1 MPTNDEYWKERSE
14 RRILEAEKT
23 ADELLKDMKTLY
35 LDTIDRIN
43 KEIEAFFGRYSTE
56 TGLSIEDVRKLLD
69 TEELSKFRKEAQ
81 KYYDDIVKHAY
92 DPTYKQRLK
101 NELYQTT
108 TKEGRKLYSL
118 RKNVS
123 RLDYLKMQIENA
135 LEVLYMKENE
145 AFTSKLSSTYEDTYM
160 RSVFDTQQATAVFQ
174 PFNSLNNSIIEKAV
188 QQKWLGEN
196 YSDRIWSDKNKLL
209 DTLNKTFL
217 QDVAIGKSPKA
228 IASDIKKATGVKYS
242 NCERLA
248 RTEFNHIANQATY
261 DSYSSTEGLKKYK
274 YVATLDFRTSEIC
287 QNLSGK
293 VFLVK
298 EAEIGVNYPPMHAN
312 CIIGDMIAYSPDIE
326 KLTKSSY
333 SGNIFK
339 FVTSKGRSFTVT
351 PNHIMLTSRGWVRA
365 KNIIKGDDIIYYSG
379 WDKFLSSTTLNPTD
393 YNSITTIEK
402 LFTSFLKN
410 GLMFASRMP
419 ATPENFKGDVVE
431 NSEISIINVDSF
443 LGNKKDIPFGKLI
456 SDFSLIPT
464 NISTKS
470 NFSTFSSIFE
480 FLYCIGLASDG
491 IMSSGGISNILLNGA
506 FTHHNSISFRKSS
519 HYDTRLFQTS
529 YNNSSRNFKCSSN
542 TLNTFSRII
551 KSDNFFNIKNFSSIG
566 ISNNNIILSQNS
578 SDWFTRSIKCLC
590 DFCNTF
596 SEFVSFDDIIDIQ
609 IQKFSGHV
617 YDISSLSTVYLC
629 NGFVSSNCRST
640 TIPYLEDL
648 DYSKMEQIATLGG
661 KSYFVPSDMNYKDW
675 LNSLTE
681 KEGKMYI
688 AERKATQ
695 QYKSDVKQLNDY
707 RKLVTQAKKQGN
719 AELFEGFPTKI
730 KDFQQ
735 LKYTQP
741 EKWEIYKNNAK
752 IVRND

>member
-43 KEIEAFFGRYSTE
+43 KEIEAFYGRYSTE
-56 TGLSIEDVRKLLD
+56 TGLSIEDVKKLLD
-69 TEELSKFRKEAQ
+69 KDELSKFRTEAQ

-145 AFTSKLSSTYEDTYM
+145 AFTSKLSSTYEDMYM
-160 RSVFDTQQATAVFQ
+160 RSVFDTQQATGVFQ

-217 QDVAIGKSPKA
+217 QDVAIGKNPKA

-248 RTEFNHIANQATY
+248 RTEFNNIANQATY
-261 DSYSSTEGLKKYK
+261 DSYESTDGLDKYK
-274 YVATLDFRTSEIC
+274 YVATLDARTSTIC
-287 QNLSGK
+287 QELSGQ

-298 EAEIGVNYPPMHAN
+298 EAEQGINYPPMHA
-312 CIIGDMIAYSPDIE
+312 
-326 KLTKSSY
+326 
-333 SGNIFK
+333 
-339 FVTSKGRSFTVT
+339 
-351 PNHIMLTSRGWVRA
+351 
-365 KNIIKGDDIIYYSG
+365 
-379 WDKFLSSTTLNPTD
+379 
-393 YNSITTIEK
+393 
-402 LFTSFLKN
+402 
-410 GLMFASRMP
+410 
-419 ATPENFKGDVVE
+419 
-431 NSEISIINVDSF
+431 
-443 LGNKKDIPFGKLI
+443 
-456 SDFSLIPT
+456 
-464 NISTKS
+464 
-470 NFSTFSSIFE
+470 
-480 FLYCIGLASDG
+480 
-491 IMSSGGISNILLNGA
+491 
-506 FTHHNSISFRKSS
+506 
-519 HYDTRLFQTS
+519 
-529 YNNSSRNFKCSSN
+529 
-542 TLNTFSRII
+542 
-551 KSDNFFNIKNFSSIG
+551 
-566 ISNNNIILSQNS
+566 
-578 SDWFTRSIKCLC
+578 
-590 DFCNTF
+590 
-596 SEFVSFDDIIDIQ
+596 
-609 IQKFSGHV
+609 
-617 YDISSLSTVYLC
+617 
-629 NGFVSSNCRST
+629 NCRST

-648 DYSKMEQIATLGG
+648 DYSKMEQMATLGG
-661 KSYFVPSDMNYKDW
+661 KSYYIPADMSYADW
-675 LNSLTE
+675 KKSLTE
-681 KEGKMYI
+681 EQGKMYI

>member
-43 KEIEAFFGRYSTE
+43 KEIEAFYGRYSTE
-56 TGLSIEDVRKLLD
+56 TGLSIEDVKKLLD
-69 TEELSKFRKEAQ
+69 KDELSKFRAEAQ

-92 DPTYKQRLK
+92 DPTYRQRLK

-108 TKEGRKLYSL
+108 TKDGRKLYSL

-145 AFTSKLSSTYEDTYM
+145 VFTSKLSSIYEDTYM

-217 QDVAIGKSPKA
+217 QDVAIGKNPRA

-261 DSYSSTEGLKKYK
+261 SSYLQTENLDKYK
-274 YVATLDFRTSEIC
+274 YVATLDARTSTIC

-298 EAEIGVNYPPMHAN
+298 EAEIGVNYPPAHP
-312 CIIGDMIAYSPDIE
+312 S
-326 KLTKSSY
+326 
-333 SGNIFK
+333 
-339 FVTSKGRSFTVT
+339 
-351 PNHIMLTSRGWVRA
+351 
-365 KNIIKGDDIIYYSG
+365 
-379 WDKFLSSTTLNPTD
+379 
-393 YNSITTIEK
+393 
-402 LFTSFLKN
+402 
-410 GLMFASRMP
+410 
-419 ATPENFKGDVVE
+419 
-431 NSEISIINVDSF
+431 
-443 LGNKKDIPFGKLI
+443 
-456 SDFSLIPT
+456 
-464 NISTKS
+464 
-470 NFSTFSSIFE
+470 
-480 FLYCIGLASDG
+480 
-491 IMSSGGISNILLNGA
+491 
-506 FTHHNSISFRKSS
+506 
-519 HYDTRLFQTS
+519 
-529 YNNSSRNFKCSSN
+529 
-542 TLNTFSRII
+542 
-551 KSDNFFNIKNFSSIG
+551 
-566 ISNNNIILSQNS
+566 
-578 SDWFTRSIKCLC
+578 
-590 DFCNTF
+590 
-596 SEFVSFDDIIDIQ
+596 
-609 IQKFSGHV
+609 
-617 YDISSLSTVYLC
+617 
-629 NGFVSSNCRST
+629 CRSS

-648 DYSKMEQIATLGG
+648 DYSKMEQMATLGG
-661 KSYFVPSDMNYKDW
+661 KSYYIPADMTYKDW

-741 EKWEIYKNNAK
+741 DKWEIYKNNAK